1 MWVRSDQFGWNDLYG
16 SAGNRSNGEKV
27 DPLEGLDAVDQ
38 VIVQDVSTEMLG
50 FGFVDHVF
58 SDGQRASGIGIWADD
73 FLEAIYTEGDLRVD
87 QLQAMTRGELG

>member
-38 VIVQDVSTEMLG
+38 VIVHDVSTEILG